1 MTEYSIELVK
11 RETVAEAT
19 MAFRFARP
27 SGFQFT
33 AGQCADLTLVHPAET
48 DAEGDTRTFS
58 IASPPFEDELLF
70 ATRMRNT
77 AFKRTLGTAAVG
89 TRLRIGEPMGSF
101 VLHRNTAK
109 PGVFLAGGIGITPFL
124 SIIRQAVRDKSGHR
138 LYLFHANRRPEDAAY
153 LDILQ
158 AAAAS
163 DPNFRF
169 IPTMTGMA
177 KSHMAW
183 TGETGRITR
192 EMLARYLPT
201 LRGPIY
207 YVAGPP
213 AMAAATRQMLAQAGV
228 DEDDIR
234 SEEFGGY

>member
-19 MAFRFARP
+19 MAFHFAKP
-27 SGFQFT
+27 SGFQFR
-33 AGQCADLTLVHPAET
+33 AGQCADLTLIHPPET

-58 IASPPFEDELLF
+58 IASPPFENELVF
-70 ATRMRNT
+70 VTRMRNT
-77 AFKRTLGTAAVG
+77 AFKRTLGTAAAG

-101 VLHRNTAK
+101 ALHRNAAK

-124 SIIRQAVRDKSGHR
+124 SIVRQAVRDKSGHR

-158 AAAAS
+158 AVAAR
-163 DPNFRF
+163 DPHLRF

-177 KSHMAW
+177 KSHVTW

-192 EMLARYLPT
+192 EMLARHMSALS
-201 LRGPIY
+201 GPIY

-213 AMAAATRQMLAQAGV
+213 AMAAATRQMLVQAGV